1 MLKDVRY
8 MNFNILLL
16 ILRLGTVHNILHSV
30 QKFQR
35 KQGNKIWHGKN
46 MLLVGEGGQVEVSHV
61 GTIPVKGEKI
71 SQIKET
77 NIFQSGEMK

>member
-1 MLKDVRY
+1 
-8 MNFNILLL
+8 
-16 ILRLGTVHNILHSV
+16 
-30 QKFQR
+30 
-35 KQGNKIWHGKN
+35 

-77 NIFQSGEMK
+77 NIFQSGEMKEPYYKYIQIQTGTKISHFSG

>member
-1 MLKDVRY
+1 
-8 MNFNILLL
+8 
-16 ILRLGTVHNILHSV
+16 
-30 QKFQR
+30 
-35 KQGNKIWHGKN
+35 

-77 NIFQSGEMK
+77 NTFQSGEMK